1 MDLVRRHLSR
11 VHHVKNDRQTWL
23 RDDVRDGLSLQS
35 WTQNG
40 QREYWIV
47 ANEDQPGLASTT
59 ADATCSPRRRRRVAD
74 LHEDQHRRIAADAQS
89 RSTTVLGLDDLALTS
104 NWIRRTNWAATF
116 TGADRL
122 LLLLLTDRPAAS
134 GHHLP
139 LGRYGTTEIY
149 SSVDDERRLAA
160 IGKAVDH
167 FFDRCE
173 DTARNTDHSL
183 RCWLRSQMPG
193 QPYKAPFE
201 LLGRSRTI
209 VRYRAYWKRLMYF
222 VFRLHRLD
230 GVMCRDSLHVQLSC
244 KQREAVEEV
253 WTALQSGFTGSQPD
267 MGIKEPLLN
276 PPRHRATAR
285 SNSSSDSR
293 SSPSVEVN
301 PSRVTLPAQCPVRSV
316 SELQQNLELSDKVDE
331 LDSNWS
337 SFDETSL
344 DEESGSAYSD
354 EASDSDETKE
364 SVHAAILV
372 QAVRKRT
379 QGMIPA
385 PLKCTSLSLL
395 ANDVGAAPSY
405 SSTTPNTREEELA
418 DLIGKLSVFFC
429 TEEFT
434 DSRSSS
440 TIVVYFSGVLG
451 FSPSGTTFER
461 PRNYTPKLSA
471 LIYCIRL
478 CLLEASLPRFAHPF
492 IGWKARASGG
502 NLKRL
507 NRIRERFMCLSCQAP
522 MGELLSL
529 RSYGRAISR
538 SDGPNFRVQWSDDS
552 EVVMWDGAELSMNHF
567 RQLGCHAVQ
576 TATTLIAQLMY
587 GIRPITRLD
596 SISDSISNGAQG
608 YSFVQDPANGLA
620 TAHLDLSTRACLD
633 PLDGLMMSEGWN
645 YPAVHRY
652 LKKEADLLI
661 QLMTTINIYVCQSP
675 FRKEEASVPME
686 DDESRG

>member
-11 VHHVKNDRQTWL
+11 IHHVKNDRQTWL

-47 ANEDQPGLASTT
+47 ANKDQPGLASTT

-89 RSTTVLGLDDLALTS
+89 RSTTDLGPDDLALTS
-104 NWIRRTNWAATF
+104 YWMRRTNWAATF

-139 LGRYGTTEIY
+139 LGR
-149 SSVDDERRLAA
+149 
-160 IGKAVDH
+160 
-167 FFDRCE
+167 
-173 DTARNTDHSL
+173 
-183 RCWLRSQMPG
+183 
-193 QPYKAPFE
+193 
-201 LLGRSRTI
+201 RTI
-209 VRYRAYWKRLMYF
+209 VRYR
-222 VFRLHRLD
+222 
-230 GVMCRDSLHVQLSC
+230 
-244 KQREAVEEV
+244 
-253 WTALQSGFTGSQPD
+253 
-267 MGIKEPLLN
+267 
-276 PPRHRATAR
+276 
-285 SNSSSDSR
+285 
-293 SSPSVEVN
+293 
-301 PSRVTLPAQCPVRSV
+301 
-316 SELQQNLELSDKVDE
+316 LQQNLESSDKVDGS
-331 LDSNWS
+331 DSSWS

-344 DEESGSAYSD
+344 DEESGSAYSE
-354 EASDSDETKE
+354 EASDSDETKD
-364 SVHAAILV
+364 SVHAAMLE

-385 PLKCTSLSLL
+385 PLKCMSLSLP
-395 ANDVGAAPSY
+395 ANDVGAASSH

-418 DLIGKLSVFFC
+418 DLIGRLSVFFC

-440 TIVVYFSGVLG
+440 TIIVYFSGVLG
-451 FSPSGTTFER
+451 FSPSGTTFKR

-478 CLLEASLPRFAHPF
+478 CLLEASLPRFTYPF
-492 IGWKARASGG
+492 IGWKARALGG

-538 SDGPNFRVQWSDDS
+538 SDGPSFRVQWSDDS
-552 EVVMWDGAELSMNHF
+552 EVVMWDGAELSINHF
-567 RQLGCHAVQ
+567 RQLGCYAVQ
-576 TATTLIAQLMY
+576 TATILIAQLMY
-587 GIRPITRLD
+587 GVRLISRLD
-596 SISDSISNGAQG
+596 SISDSISNVAQG

-633 PLDGLMMSEGWN
+633 PLDGLMMSERWN
-645 YPAVHRY
+645 TPAVYRY

-661 QLMTTINIYVCQSP
+661 QLMLIMYLRGGQAPRLTELFSIECYNGPSI
-675 FRKEEASVPME
+675 
-686 DDESRG
+686 SRGVYVHAGAIVYVTRHSKARRLTNQEFQVARYLSHRDSELVA